1 MTVEEIRELARER
14 KLIYAEW
21 LSDLKAEQGE
31 ILLSAIRDALQYEN
45 GRAEHLDTKGNY
57 ILAAGLAGLAAMTAV
72 SKPVLEDLRLRLSTY
87 IQRASVN
94 IARALWR
101 GVVGAMGNT
110 DQGSVV
116 HTSSRGDP
124 SSRYCKRRKALHLS
138 ASDSPL
144 RGGHY
149 CE

>member
-21 LSDLKAEQGE
+21 LSDLKPEQGE

-72 SKPVLEDLRLRLSTY
+72 SKPVLEDLTGWAYRLTFS
-87 IQRASVN
+87 
-94 IARALWR
+94 ALLLTLLALF
-101 GVVGAMGNT
+101 GA
-110 DQGSVV
+110 VLLV
-116 HTSSRGDP
+116 
-124 SSRYCKRRKALHLS
+124 L
-138 ASDSPL
+138 
-144 RGGHY
+144 
-149 CE
+149 